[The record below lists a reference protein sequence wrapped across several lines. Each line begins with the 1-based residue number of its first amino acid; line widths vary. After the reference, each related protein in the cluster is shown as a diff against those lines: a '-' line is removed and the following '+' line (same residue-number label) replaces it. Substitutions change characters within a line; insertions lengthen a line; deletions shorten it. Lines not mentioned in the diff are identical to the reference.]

1 MLLAGVGGG
10 CLGQENSGVPTLGGG
25 PRGRQGLPV
34 AARGP
39 PSTLQPPPPAP
50 SITPPAPSSLPLGVQ
65 GWGGG
70 VPPSPGHHPHRR
82 QRCRFSGGAVGY
94 LTALPTQ

>member
-25 PRGRQGLPV
+25 VPEGGRGCPWPQGGPRAPF
-34 AARGP
+34 
-39 PSTLQPPPPAP
+39 SPPPPAP

-70 VPPSPGHHPHRR
+70 GVSHHHLGIIPT
-82 QRCRFSGGAVGY
+82 GGKGAGLAGGLWVI
-94 LTALPTQ
+94 